1 MNKNIKFTPLA
12 ELGEGFAE
20 VTDNSVSIKVS
31 GINGVLRAWLIGGEA
46 VSLGNLVGGKLKKE
60 IDTTANQGIL
70 ITQSGRQML
79 IAYYQNENLK
89 EKCPVFIEGAIWKK
103 ITDNLYPDSSLA
115 IKYILSNRPVYESF
129 KKYGHYY
136 LGRQGDAEII
146 ALACRE
152 NENPLSFLGKE
163 TRFINGYRVVCVN
176 EKNKRIFAPEKYA

>member
-89 EKCPVFIEGAIWKK
+89 EKCPVFIEGTSWEK
-103 ITDNLYPDSSLA
+103 ITQNTFPPSSSA

-136 LGRQGDAEII
+136 LGTNERFE
-146 ALACRE
+146 ALALPCAYG
-152 NENPLSFLGKE
+152 ENPFSFLGE
-163 TRFINGYRVVCVN
+163 EVRLINGYRVICVD
-176 EKNKRIFAPEKYA
+176 EKNKRIFPPEKNA